1 MQKLLLVLFFF
12 CTQQLFAQRGYL
24 YIKKKGYKKVRTYA
38 EGSAIH
44 FQTRDG
50 RTAAGY
56 IALVKKDSLLVNN
69 SWYRAGEISK
79 IIIRGKVDGAIGTLL
94 WTTGGV
100 ALSTAGMTLAEW
112 ASFKKSLGYSA
123 AIGYGNFLIQYLPSF
138 IKRKKYNIGKKFT
151 VQTLDLH
158 F

>member
-1 MQKLLLVLFFF
+1 MQKLLLVLFFL
-12 CTQQLFAQRGYL
+12 CSQEVFAQRGYL
-24 YIKKKGYKKVRTYA
+24 YIKKKGYKKVRTYG

-44 FQTRDG
+44 FKTKDG
-50 RTAAGY
+50 RVAAGY
-56 IALVKKDSLLVNN
+56 IALVKKDSLLVGNK
-69 SWYRAGEISK
+69 WYKANEISR
-79 IIIRGKVDGAIGTLL
+79 IIIRGKVDGALGAFL

-112 ASFKKSLGYSA
+112 ASFEKSLGYSA
-123 AIGYGNFLIQYLPSF
+123 AIGYGNFLIRYLPAF
-138 IKRKKYNIGKKFT
+138 LKRKHYNIGRKFT